1 MSFFLIAIVVLVLK
15 IIIIVVVLP
24 PNKLL
29 VVSQPRPS
37 VLASV
42 FVGLVQIGILVGSL
56 FPIVGSVEVRQF
68 VLGINRAEVNVHCV
82 NRISELR
89 RKSTA
94 FFRS

>member
-1 MSFFLIAIVVLVLK
+1 MSFFLIAIVVLVK
-15 IIIIVVVLP
+15 VIVIVLP
-24 PNKLL
+24 RRLL
-29 VVSQPRPS
+29 IVFHTRKFKPI
-37 VLASV
+37 
-42 FVGLVQIGILVGSL
+42 FVGLVQVAILVGSL